1 MIDRADDRR
10 RVNLPANSAGSI
22 AQQGMRP
29 INQVLDAEWDR
40 VIDWRGGGN

>member
-22 AQQGMRP
+22 AQQGDASD
-29 INQVLDAEWDR
+29 NEVLDAEWDR